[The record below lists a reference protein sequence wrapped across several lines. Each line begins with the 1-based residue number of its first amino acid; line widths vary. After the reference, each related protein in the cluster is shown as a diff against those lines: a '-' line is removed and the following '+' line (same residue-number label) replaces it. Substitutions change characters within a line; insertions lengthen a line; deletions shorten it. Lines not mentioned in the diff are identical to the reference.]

1 MRIALTF
8 ALAAGFLLTN
18 PIFAST
24 VSPTA
29 PAHPRRA
36 HFQRTAT
43 SGCGIVAGHAS
54 HTLLANPASV
64 PCHSSAVPAR
74 SIPARAVLVRRPA
87 AAVVATQPATIHATI
102 KPLARVHFVPPLR
115 GSLESLVRQN
125 QRDEAE
131 GLGRIEDDAQ
141 LEQLESSREIV
152 PLPASSSLRVNPGL
166 PANRRYCR
174 PWTAHFLS
182 DLARSHYARFHRAF
196 QVNSA
201 VRTVAFQRALLE
213 VNGNAA
219 PADGD
224 IASPHLTGAAIDIGK
239 KGMSFSELS
248 WMRAWLLP
256 LQTAGKIDVEEEF
269 YQSCFHITVY
279 SGYAPL
285 APARPAQPRIIAR
298 RRHTTTTLLAA
309 GVH

>member
-1 MRIALTF
+1 VT
-8 ALAAGFLLTN
+8 T
-18 PIFAST
+18 
-24 VSPTA
+24 
-29 PAHPRRA
+29 
-36 HFQRTAT
+36 
-43 SGCGIVAGHAS
+43 
-54 HTLLANPASV
+54 
-64 PCHSSAVPAR
+64 
-74 SIPARAVLVRRPA
+74 
-87 AAVVATQPATIHATI
+87 HATI
-102 KPLARVHFVPPLR
+102 KPLARVHFIPPLR
-115 GSLESLVRQN
+115 GSLESLARQN

-131 GLGRIEDDAQ
+131 GLVRIADDAQ
-141 LEQLESSREIV
+141 LEQLESSRDIV
-152 PLPASSSLRVNPGL
+152 PLPATSALRVNPEL

-174 PWTAHFLS
+174 PWTANFLS

-224 IASPHLTGAAIDIGK
+224 IASPHLTGAAVDIGK
-239 KGMSFSELS
+239 KGMSFPELS

-279 SGYAPL
+279 RGYTPAP
-285 APARPAQPRIIAR
+285 PQRIIAR
-298 RRHTTTTLLAA
+298 RRHSTTALLAA

>member
-1 MRIALTF
+1 MRTRPFF
-8 ALAAGFLLTN
+8 ALAAGLSLAASILASPTLA
-18 PIFAST
+18 FASPSAST
-24 VSPTA
+24 R
-29 PAHPRRA
+29 HHRA
-36 HFQRTAT
+36 HLARAAA
-43 SGCGIVAGHAS
+43 SRCGVAGHAS
-54 HTLLANPASV
+54 HTVLANPAGV
-64 PCHSSAVPAR
+64 PCH
-74 SIPARAVLVRRPA
+74 
-87 AAVVATQPATIHATI
+87 AVVAPSPHLASLATQPATTHATI
-102 KPLARVHFVPPLR
+102 KPLARVHFVAPLR

-131 GLGRIEDDAQ
+131 GLVRIEDDAQ
-141 LEQLESSREIV
+141 LDQLEASREIV
-152 PLPASSSLRVNPGL
+152 PVPASYSLRVNPDL
-166 PANRRYCR
+166 PVNRRYCR
-174 PWTAHFLS
+174 PWTANFLS

-213 VNGNAA
+213 INGNAA

-239 KGMSFSELS
+239 KSMSFSELS

-256 LQTAGKIDVEEEF
+256 LQMAGKIDVEEEF

-279 SGYAPL
+279 RGYAPL
-285 APARPAQPRIIAR
+285 APARPAPPRMMAR
-298 RRHTTTTLLAA
+298 RRHTTSTLLAA